1 MPKFLVMRKKPL
13 AWRDFASWVAIA
25 RDAFRKQAFGMQPT
39 PAERLRQAKLPADVR
54 RAIRRYKPEQFRY
67 RSVRLDRPQKKPR
80 VVSGDLPKHVWGFQ
94 DVMETIA
101 AIAGCSV
108 KTLYRWEKDF
118 RTELLR
124 WDQEDSATR
133 ERPRQAG
140 WRPKDDHA
148 RRKRGDAYEE
158 GQPLWPR

>member
-1 MPKFLVMRKKPL
+1 
-13 AWRDFASWVAIA
+13 
-25 RDAFRKQAFGMQPT
+25 
-39 PAERLRQAKLPADVR
+39 
-54 RAIRRYKPEQFRY
+54 
-67 RSVRLDRPQKKPR
+67 
-80 VVSGDLPKHVWGFQ
+80 
-94 DVMETIA
+94 METIA

-158 GQPLWPR
+158 GQPHWPR